1 MCCARREMPIPY
13 AAAIDDMSVMQMC
26 ARKKA
31 KIRVPV
37 TLLALA
43 LGLSGWAGPCN
54 TAWAKESDCS
64 GFLLRVFTLKDPLRS
79 LKELWARLR
88 LSAEFK
94 ELDYSKVM
102 LAKKAYMT
110 QLESSTAKVVP
121 APKTFEERLA
131 LIEIL
136 SARIGLTA
144 INSQE
149 LITGLNDVEKRTLD
163 LLLRKYGEA
172 FQEGFHSESL
182 SRFVTKLYLLKHG
195 SLYAL
200 EPWVKSGRAAYL
212 RSVIENLLMERIAF
226 EGFEAGLKESGLMRD
241 ATMMERLQGLWHSED
256 LLLLVNIAFNA
267 YLISQGVYAVVPPG
281 SNIRRFVS
289 LSKKTMEA
297 TMKNGFDAEWERAI
311 LPELLKS
318 YGGRITA
325 DTLYVKARGAWLF
338 VLGAMV
344 PFAIY
349 AAWSDYEQ
357 EWDKMFDRLMG
368 SVKEQ
373 SKNLTLKTSNTPS
386 AKDQLW
392 DSWVE
397 NYKATHG
404 GSPPVPSSE
413 DYKKARYVIYGE

>member
-1 MCCARREMPIPY
+1 
-13 AAAIDDMSVMQMC
+13 
-26 ARKKA
+26 
-31 KIRVPV
+31 
-37 TLLALA
+37 
-43 LGLSGWAGPCN
+43 
-54 TAWAKESDCS
+54 
-64 GFLLRVFTLKDPLRS
+64 
-79 LKELWARLR
+79 
-88 LSAEFK
+88 
-94 ELDYSKVM
+94 
-102 LAKKAYMT
+102 
-110 QLESSTAKVVP
+110 
-121 APKTFEERLA
+121 
-131 LIEIL
+131 
-136 SARIGLTA
+136 
-144 INSQE
+144 
-149 LITGLNDVEKRTLD
+149 
-163 LLLRKYGEA
+163 
-172 FQEGFHSESL
+172 
-182 SRFVTKLYLLKHG
+182 
-195 SLYAL
+195 
-200 EPWVKSGRAAYL
+200 
-212 RSVIENLLMERIAF
+212 
-226 EGFEAGLKESGLMRD
+226 MRD